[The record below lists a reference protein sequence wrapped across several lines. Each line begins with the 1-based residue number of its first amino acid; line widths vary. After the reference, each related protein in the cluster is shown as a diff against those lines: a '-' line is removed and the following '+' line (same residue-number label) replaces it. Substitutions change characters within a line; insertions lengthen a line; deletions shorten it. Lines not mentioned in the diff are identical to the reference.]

1 MDQIIENYIV
11 LPGFIGLI
19 IIIGLKIYT
28 FNSYKK
34 IKKKLDPNFNAY
46 KYQGWVGNTF
56 YMNPYM
62 LKEEGETSITL
73 LKIIKRH
80 NIILRLIFI
89 YLISL
94 CCIVVLFAIINQ
106 IFF

>member
-11 LPGFIGLI
+11 LPGVIGI
-19 IIIGLKIYT
+19 IIILGLKIYT
-28 FNSYKK
+28 FNSYKR
-34 IKKKLDPNFNAY
+34 IKKKLDINFNPLEF
-46 KYQGWVGNTF
+46 QGWVGNTF
-56 YMNPYM
+56 YMNPYK
-62 LKEEGETSITL
+62 LKEEGETSKIL

-80 NIILRLIFI
+80 NTILRLFFI

-94 CCIVVLFAIINQ
+94 CCIVILFSIINL